1 MGDVEVEEILHW
13 SKWGGLRLHNS
24 WTCSPLNI
32 FTCKSCDINLLPK
45 IYFSQLSFA
54 SNNNVKDWGKDCA
67 KVCCSFKLL
76 LQWQNLTLIKDAIR
90 QNAMSSNR
98 HRIVEILK
106 SLMWGN
112 ENNKRRYSA
121 CDLWNNESC
130 NKQHDITVRFGH
142 VMKARGTNMFPLPS
156 LQLMLLSF
164 WRIWILESNNRT
176 AKFQQFESCVC
187 SLFFLSLNFKS
198 GILHVLSTLSLSSD
212 LHQGPISPTYST
224 HRSSQTKEGVVPEI
238 YCWLGI
244 GYWVLGIG

>member
-1 MGDVEVEEILHW
+1 M
-13 SKWGGLRLHNS
+13 
-24 WTCSPLNI
+24 
-32 FTCKSCDINLLPK
+32 NLLSK

-112 ENNKRRYSA
+112 ENNKRRYPA

-142 VMKARGTNMFPLPS
+142 VMKARGINMFPLPS

-176 AKFQQFESCVC
+176 AKFQQFESCVL
-187 SLFFLSLNFKS
+187 SFLSLSQLQKWNFTCSFHFVTFLRFTS
-198 GILHVLSTLSLSSD
+198 GTNFSNVFHT
-212 LHQGPISPTYST
+212 
-224 HRSSQTKEGVVPEI
+224 
-238 YCWLGI
+238 
-244 GYWVLGIG
+244 

>member
-1 MGDVEVEEILHW
+1 MGDVTIEEILHW

-24 WTCSPLNI
+24 RTCSPLNI

-112 ENNKRRYSA
+112 ENNKRRYPA
-121 CDLWNNESC
+121 CDLLNNESC

-142 VMKARGTNMFPLPS
+142 VMKARGINMFPLPS
-156 LQLMLLSF
+156 LQLMLLDC
-164 WRIWILESNNRT
+164 L
-176 AKFQQFESCVC
+176 V
-187 SLFFLSLNFKS
+187 FLTHLDS
-198 GILHVLSTLSLSSD
+198 GIKQSNSKVPAIWKLCALFSFSLSTSKVEFYMFFPLC
-212 LHQGPISPTYST
+212 HFPQ
-224 HRSSQTKEGVVPEI
+224 I
-238 YCWLGI
+238 YIRDQFLQRI
-244 GYWVLGIG
+244 PHIDHLKPKKV